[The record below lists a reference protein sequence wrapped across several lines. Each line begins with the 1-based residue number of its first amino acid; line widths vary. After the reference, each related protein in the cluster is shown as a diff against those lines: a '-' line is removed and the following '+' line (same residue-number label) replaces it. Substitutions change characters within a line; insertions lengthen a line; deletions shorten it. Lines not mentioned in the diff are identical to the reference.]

1 MEAIRHGYPA
11 VETEHFVAG
20 LLHADLALAMLL
32 FESLLKVEAVRQS
45 LLGNAPPGVEERA
58 VVAMQDLPLS
68 RDCTR
73 VVSYAAAETE
83 RLGEASISPVH
94 LFLGVLREGKSK
106 AASILTDN
114 GVTIP
119 RLEEEASSSARARS
133 SEVKGLPQITRVR
146 DLVAEVRVQKGRKL
160 VGRARELEQ
169 LIQILCRR
177 TRNNAL
183 LLGEPGIGKETLVHG
198 LASRIAEDDA
208 PADLQER
215 HILMVEA
222 SELALALKRAP
233 NVASGEISLAQRLF
247 EISQHGGP
255 ILYLRGLFDVRHDLA
270 PLANY
275 LKTGKLQIIASG
287 APLGFRLALERNDE
301 LARSFEVVSILPPD
315 DEDAVEVIAAMKRE
329 FEEFH
334 SVTISQEA
342 VQTAVAASGRF
353 LRHRA
358 LPDRALDLIDDAAT
372 LVKLRCDKLPPE
384 LAAIQRQ
391 MRSLARRQDRA
402 SADRKLDLVVQLLN
416 EERFQRQKFDALKKE
431 LDAHPRSRTVTANDI
446 LQAVASRNAI
456 SVEAVQDTL
465 NRPPLADVESEVR
478 AQLSAGI
485 PPGRRDWIEGMMAY
499 LAECSPQDVVRLTDA
514 IEDAKKKLDDKA
526 SSL

>member
-146 DLVAEVRVQKGRKL
+146 DLVDQRDIEEVQ
-160 VGRARELEQ
+160 
-169 LIQILCRR
+169 RR
-177 TRNNAL
+177 FLNFDEADMAMFL
-183 LLGEPGIGKETLVHG
+183 DADVHG